1 MRQFDCDI
9 VQRNRGIDAILKK
22 HYMNA
27 PVAVKIQK
35 KNETVEQAVRLLR
48 DAGKK
53 RNCSFTV
60 LILQNEIA
68 PHEIYDVPDNMIVLN
83 SYELEIHQKIEQYM
97 NEELICEPKKA

>member
-1 MRQFDCDI
+1 MNQ
-9 VQRNRGIDAILKK
+9 VVYAILKK

-35 KNETVEQAVRLLR
+35 KNETVEQAIKLLD
-48 DAGKK
+48 DAGRK

-68 PHEIYDVPDNMIVLN
+68 LRELYDIPSNMVVLN
-83 SYELEIHQKIEQYM
+83 SYELEIRHGIEQYM
-97 NEELICEPKKA
+97 KGQQICEAKKA